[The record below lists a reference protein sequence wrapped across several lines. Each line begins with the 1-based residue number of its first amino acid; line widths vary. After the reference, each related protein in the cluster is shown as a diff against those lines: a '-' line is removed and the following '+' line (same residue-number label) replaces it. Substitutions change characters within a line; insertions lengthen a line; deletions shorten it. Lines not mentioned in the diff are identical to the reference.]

1 MAGSEDV
8 FQQALN
14 EGHSA
19 AWDQDWERAAA
30 AYRRAVEEFPD
41 RPKGWTNLGLALM
54 NLHRH
59 EEALD
64 AYRRAA
70 ALSPNDPLPYEKI
83 ALLSERLGN
92 IPEAI
97 QAALKAAELYIN
109 QREVEKAIQNWS
121 HVTTLDPEHVLA
133 RSRLALIYERLNQ
146 PQKAVT
152 EYLALASVLQRS
164 GYADKAQ
171 AMVEKAAQL
180 MPQSVEVKQARA
192 LLQSGQLLPKP
203 LRPKGAT
210 GPIRMAQVKQVTETT
225 VSLGMDPIAEAH
237 KKALTRLADLLF
249 EISQGEETGGER
261 RELRT
266 LLRGTGRLSQQADQ
280 QLILLHLGQAI
291 DAHTRGQ
298 NDQAAEELEHVLEAG
313 FDHAAVHFLLGYLRF
328 QSGRLESAQRRLQ
341 QAAKHAELALGA
353 RLLLGKIHLQSGEL
367 QEAAAHFLE
376 ALRIAESMVTPE
388 PQREALR
395 QAYEP
400 LIEAHRHEQNEA
412 VLRQICDNVQ
422 QSLLRSDWRQ
432 HLEKMRTEVPSQN
445 GSLTPLAEVLLQTQ
459 NSAVLDEMNR
469 VRQLINQG
477 HLRAAMEEAFFA
489 LNLAPTYIPLHNLI
503 AEILIQ
509 EENIPAA
516 IAKLQAIAHTYSVRG
531 DAEQA
536 THYLKRIIQL
546 DPANLEVRTHLAEAL
561 EKSGQIKAAIQAYV
575 ELADTY
581 SHLADLDQARKIYTQ
596 ALRLTQ
602 QHPTEREWSVRI
614 LQRMADI
621 DMQRLDWKQAIRVFE
636 QIRTIKPE
644 DEATRR
650 QLVELNLRLGQQAQA
665 QIEMESYLT
674 YLESTQNNAAAV
686 LFLEELIKEHPQVLW
701 LRKALAELYRRLRR
715 VEDAIAQYDAI
726 GEIELNAGNRMGA
739 IEAIQA
745 ILALNPPNAEE
756 YRAAL
761 AQLQGKP

>member
-59 EEALD
+59 EEALE

-70 ALSPNDPLPYEKI
+70 ALSPNDPIPYEKI
-83 ALLSERLGN
+83 ASLSERLGN

-97 QAALKAAELYIN
+97 KAALKAAELYIN

-121 HVTTLDPEHVLA
+121 HVTTLDPEHALA

-146 PQKAVT
+146 PQKAVA

-164 GYADKAQ
+164 GYVDKAQ

-180 MPQSVEVKQARA
+180 MPQSAEVKQAKA

-203 LRPKGAT
+203 LRPKGGTA
-210 GPIRMAQVKQVTETT
+210 PIRMAQVKQVTETT
-225 VSLGMDPIAEAH
+225 VPLGMDPIAEAH

-261 RELRT
+261 RELRS

-376 ALRIAESMVTPE
+376 ALRMADSMVTPE

-422 QSLLRSDWRQ
+422 QLLLRSDWRQ

-445 GSLTPLAEVLLQTQ
+445 GSPTPLAEVLLQTQ

-489 LNLAPTYIPLHNLI
+489 LNLAPTYIPLHHLI

-509 EENIPAA
+509 QENIPAA
-516 IAKLQAIAHTYSVRG
+516 IAKLQTIAHTYSVRG

-546 DPANLEVRTHLAEAL
+546 DPANLEVRTRLAESL
-561 EKSGQIKAAIQAYV
+561 EKSGQIKEAIQAYV
-575 ELADTY
+575 ELADIY

-674 YLESTQNNAAAV
+674 YLESTHNSDAAV
-686 LFLEELIKEHPQVLW
+686 LFLEELIKDHPQVLW
-701 LRKALAELYRRLRR
+701 LRKALAELYRRLGR
-715 VEDAIAQYDAI
+715 VEDAVAQYDAI
-726 GEIELNAGNRMGA
+726 GDIELNAGNRTGA

-761 AQLQGKP
+761 AQLQGKS

>member
-1 MAGSEDV
+1 MARSEDV

-353 RLLLGKIHLQSGEL
+353 RLLLGKIHLQNGAL
-367 QEAAAHFLE
+367 QEAAVLFLE
-376 ALRIAESMVTPE
+376 ALRLADSALVPE
-388 PQREALR
+388 TQREALH

-400 LIEAHRHEQNEA
+400 LIEALRHEQDEA
-412 VLRQICDNVQ
+412 MLRQLCDNVQ
-422 QSLLRSDWRQ
+422 QLLLRSDWHQ
-432 HLEKMRTEVPSQN
+432 HVEKMRTEVPSQN
-445 GSLTPLAEVLLQTQ
+445 GSPTPLAEVLLQAQ
-459 NSAVLDEMNR
+459 NSAVLDKMNR
-469 VRQLINQG
+469 VRQLMNQG
-477 HLRAAMEEAFFA
+477 HLQAAMEEAFFA
-489 LNLAPTYIPLHNLI
+489 LNLAPTYIPLHSLI

-509 EENIPAA
+509 QENIPAA

-531 DAEQA
+531 DTEQV
-536 THYLKRIIQL
+536 TYYLKRIIQL

-701 LRKALAELYRRLRR
+701 LRKALAELYRRLGR